1 MVKSFKLT
9 AVLVAACIVAA
20 GNFRLLFNSLLV
32 EDKRGSFIATDYS
45 VLKKVP
51 KACGN
56 ATFLKEIQA
65 MRKKQTKLFGT
76 SRHPNQTHWPTFFK
90 SRVKLGQ
97 LARRQHYLT
106 PRSGC
111 RLARWVVRSPTSE
124 NKAVIDC
131 HMRHAQQ
138 VLNITAIQ
146 HNDTIY
152 VPLNAL
158 KRFVSQSLPLLRKD
172 IVLITGQWQS
182 VEVPDWNQTFARL
195 IGNPRVQHI
204 FVMHKPLYA
213 PISSPQITSWPLGLN
228 FRQIPEFSN
237 EFVKRA
243 TKRET
248 IFYSKLGPTAEFRR
262 DIPSG
267 PRLPPE
273 RYYQRLHAA
282 RFILAPSGRRPDSFR
297 MYEAIGLAAKPIT
310 NLDPS
315 LFEHFQDELDS
326 FVFGVERWD
335 PNDLICYAMASGSSV
350 ANQRMVFDEYWMEY
364 VERRVNV
371 PLRWWDNKR
380 MKPAYLEDVALKM
393 SK

>member
-20 GNFRLLFNSLLV
+20 GNFHLLFNSLLV

-97 LARRQHYLT
+97 LARRQNYLT

-138 VLNITAIQ
+138 VLNMTAIQ
-146 HNDTIY
+146 HNRHCLRSTECTETICQP
-152 VPLNAL
+152 V
-158 KRFVSQSLPLLRKD
+158 
-172 IVLITGQWQS
+172 
-182 VEVPDWNQTFARL
+182 
-195 IGNPRVQHI
+195 
-204 FVMHKPLYA
+204 
-213 PISSPQITSWPLGLN
+213 ITSPSKTYSVNNWTMAKRGGTRL
-228 FRQIPEFSN
+228 ESN
-237 EFVKRA
+237 V
-243 TKRET
+243 
-248 IFYSKLGPTAEFRR
+248 
-262 DIPSG
+262 
-267 PRLPPE
+267 
-273 RYYQRLHAA
+273 
-282 RFILAPSGRRPDSFR
+282 
-297 MYEAIGLAAKPIT
+297 
-310 NLDPS
+310 
-315 LFEHFQDELDS
+315 
-326 FVFGVERWD
+326 
-335 PNDLICYAMASGSSV
+335 CSV
-350 ANQRMVFDEYWMEY
+350 D
-364 VERRVNV
+364 
-371 PLRWWDNKR
+371 
-380 MKPAYLEDVALKM
+380 
-393 SK
+393 